1 MFGERLRALPEHQE
15 MSQLEV
21 AKKPDIMQNTYS
33 RYERGIREPDYATLK
48 KIANFFGVS
57 IDYLLGND
65 DPSLEDDLADLEN
78 ILMNGRYTIYANFPS
93 DGEREMLRD
102 LLRVLYRK
110 RQ

>member
-1 MFGERLRALPEHQE
+1 MFGERLRTLREHQE

-21 AKKPDIMQNTYS
+21 AKKLDIMQNTYS

-65 DPSLEDDLADLEN
+65 DPSLEDDLSDLEN
-78 ILMNGRYTIYANFPS
+78 IFMNGRYTIYAHFPT
-93 DGEREMLRD
+93 DDEREMLRD
-102 LLRVLYRK
+102 LLRVLYRRK
-110 RQ
+110 

>member
-1 MFGERLRALPEHQE
+1 MFGERLRALREHQE

-21 AKKPDIMQNTYS
+21 AKKLDIMQNTYS
-33 RYERGIREPDYATLK
+33 RYERGIREPDYATLQ
-48 KIANFFGVS
+48 KIAKFFGVS

-78 ILMNGRYTIYANFPS
+78 ILMNGRYTIYAHFPS
-93 DGEREMLRD
+93 DDEREMLRD

-110 RQ
+110 K

>member
-1 MFGERLRALPEHQE
+1 MFGERLRALREHQE

-21 AKKPDIMQNTYS
+21 AKKLDIMQNTYS
-33 RYERGIREPDYATLK
+33 RYERGIREPE

-78 ILMNGRYTIYANFPS
+78 ILMNGRYTIYAHFPS
-93 DGEREMLRD
+93 DDEREMLRD

-110 RQ
+110 K